1 MLGAE
6 HSGGHASGAD
16 EEVAIMTFAN
26 EAEPDS
32 AQGVRVLVSAAS
44 THGSTSAIAQV
55 IAEVLTEQGLAVTV
69 LEPGDVQSVEEY
81 DADGKTVWQGKIND
95 AVIIGSAVYMAH
107 WLAPAMDLVN
117 RCLDQLSSRPV
128 WLFSSGPVGSPIST
142 VAQEMARDPVEIAGL
157 RIATHARDHRMFAG
171 KLDRKVLS
179 HAQRASLLIFHGLEG
194 DFRDWAEIR
203 QWASD
208 IAEQLTRAPA

>member
-1 MLGAE
+1 
-6 HSGGHASGAD
+6 
-16 EEVAIMTFAN
+16 MTFAD

-44 THGSTSAIAQV
+44 MHGSTSAIAQV
-55 IAEVLTEQGLAVTV
+55 IAEVLAEQGLAVTV
-69 LEPGDVQSVEEY
+69 LEPEEVQSIEEY
-81 DADGKTVWQGKIND
+81 DA
-95 AVIIGSAVYMAH
+95 VIVGSAVYMAH

-117 RCLDQLSSRPV
+117 RCLDQLSSRPA

-203 QWASD
+203 QWASG